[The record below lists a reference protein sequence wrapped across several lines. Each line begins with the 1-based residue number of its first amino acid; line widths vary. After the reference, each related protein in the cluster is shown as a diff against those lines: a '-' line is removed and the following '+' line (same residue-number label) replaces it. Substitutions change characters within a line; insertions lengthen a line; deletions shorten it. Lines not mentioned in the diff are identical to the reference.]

1 MLRRSPIVLV
11 LLAGIACS
19 SVEPKPGTV
28 LVHNAT
34 CVPGPCAS
42 VEVLVYPSSQPRTPG
57 GMWSI
62 SLGTVT
68 GPSAC
73 LTFPASAT
81 FRVNGTVTNSW
92 TPGDSAELGGLLPED
107 SRIQSSPTTAE
118 FVPASETGWS
128 VTLPGDTLAHPGQAC
143 SP

>member
-1 MLRRSPIVLV
+1 LLRRSPIVLV
-11 LLAGIACS
+11 LLAGVACS
-19 SVEPKPGTV
+19 SVEPKPGTL
-28 LVHNAT
+28 LVDNAT

-42 VEVLVYPSSQPRTPG
+42 VEVLVYPSSQPTTPG

-92 TPGDSAELGGLLPED
+92 TPGDPAELGGLLPED
-107 SRIQSSPTTAE
+107 SRIQSVPTTAE
-118 FVPASETGWS
+118 FVPTAASGWS
-128 VTLPGDTLAHPGQAC
+128 ITLPADTPAHPGPAC
-143 SP
+143 SS